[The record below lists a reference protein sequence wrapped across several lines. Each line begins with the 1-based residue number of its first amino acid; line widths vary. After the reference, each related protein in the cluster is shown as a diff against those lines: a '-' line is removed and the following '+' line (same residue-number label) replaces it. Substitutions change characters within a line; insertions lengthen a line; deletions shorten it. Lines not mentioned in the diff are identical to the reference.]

1 MILGD
6 KEIAYIA
13 TMSEQSQKRSFDFL
27 TGEETPAIVITRGH
41 ECPQIL
47 RECALEK
54 NFPVFCCEEK
64 TNHTIVNI
72 ITWLD
77 ERLAKSVS
85 VHGELLIIYGTGVMI
100 CGESGMGKSEIALEL
115 IKRGHQLVADDRV
128 DCYRIHNHLV
138 GRSPQLLEG
147 MLELRGVGVIN
158 IARMYGV
165 GAVAHKANVD
175 IQITLE
181 EFDPRANYD
190 RVGIEEKKNVSIL
203 DVEVPK
209 ITISACWNLSKRIRR
224 GQMQLFPDPKILLS
238 IGNIHVTWYAVFILT
253 GALIAYALSLRT
265 LKKWGYDSEM
275 LENFFVPMLLIAII
289 GARLYYVIFE
299 WERYVADP
307 ISAGSTA
314 SRPFCMRA
322 WPICSA
328 LRSSPSS
335 TASMAAGSAAIWP
348 GHTARGMARCAL

>member
-1 MILGD
+1 MADKKVTVKEFADYFQFEQLTGDEQSLRRSIELTDTNRPGLELAGFFDYSQAKRLVILGD

-85 VHGELLIIYGTGVMI
+85 VHGELLIIYGIGVMI

-138 GRSPQLLEG
+138 GKSPQLLEG

-190 RVGIEEKKNVSIL
+190 RVGIEEKKMVSIL
-203 DVEVPK
+203 DVDVPK
-209 ITISACWNLSKRIRR
+209 ITIPVREGRSMGVIIESA
-224 GQMQLFPDPKILLS
+224 
-238 IGNIHVTWYAVFILT
+238 VTNYMLAKDGL
-253 GALIAYALSLRT
+253 
-265 LKKWGYDSEM
+265 DSAKE
-275 LENFFVPMLLIAII
+275 F
-289 GARLYYVIFE
+289 
-299 WERYVADP
+299 
-307 ISAGSTA
+307 
-314 SRPFCMRA
+314 
-322 WPICSA
+322 
-328 LRSSPSS
+328 
-335 TASMAAGSAAIWP
+335 
-348 GHTARGMARCAL
+348 

>member
-1 MILGD
+1 MADKKVTVKEFADYFQFEQLTGDEQSLRRSIELTDTSRPGLELAGFFDYSQAKRLVILGD

-77 ERLAKSVS
+77 EKLAKSVS

-138 GRSPQLLEG
+138 GKSPQLLEG

-209 ITISACWNLSKRIRR
+209 ITIPVREGRSMGVIIESA
-224 GQMQLFPDPKILLS
+224 
-238 IGNIHVTWYAVFILT
+238 VTNYMLAKDGLDSAKEFEQRVLEFIEKNKEESDAAV
-253 GALIAYALSLRT
+253 S
-265 LKKWGYDSEM
+265 
-275 LENFFVPMLLIAII
+275 
-289 GARLYYVIFE
+289 
-299 WERYVADP
+299 
-307 ISAGSTA
+307 
-314 SRPFCMRA
+314 
-322 WPICSA
+322 
-328 LRSSPSS
+328 
-335 TASMAAGSAAIWP
+335 
-348 GHTARGMARCAL
+348 

>member
-1 MILGD
+1 MADKKVTVKEFADYFQFEQLTGDEQSLRRSIELTDTNRPGLELAGFFDYSQAKRLVILGD

-85 VHGELLIIYGTGVMI
+85 VHGELLIIYGIGVMI

-158 IARMYGV
+158 IASMYGV

-190 RVGIEEKKNVSIL
+190 RVGIEEKKMVSIL
-203 DVEVPK
+203 DVDVPK
-209 ITISACWNLSKRIRR
+209 ITIPVREGRSMGVIIESA
-224 GQMQLFPDPKILLS
+224 
-238 IGNIHVTWYAVFILT
+238 VTNYMLAKDGLDSAKEFEQRVLEFIEKNKEESDAAV
-253 GALIAYALSLRT
+253 S
-265 LKKWGYDSEM
+265 
-275 LENFFVPMLLIAII
+275 
-289 GARLYYVIFE
+289 
-299 WERYVADP
+299 
-307 ISAGSTA
+307 
-314 SRPFCMRA
+314 
-322 WPICSA
+322 
-328 LRSSPSS
+328 
-335 TASMAAGSAAIWP
+335 
-348 GHTARGMARCAL
+348 

>member
-1 MILGD
+1 MADKRVTVKEFADYFQFEQPTGDEQSLKRGIELTDTNRPGLELAGFFDYSQAKRLVILGD

-13 TMSEQSQKRSFDFL
+13 TMSEKAQKRSFDFL

-41 ECPQIL
+41 ECPKIL

-77 ERLAKSVS
+77 EKLAKSVS

-138 GRSPQLLEG
+138 GKSPQLLEG

-209 ITISACWNLSKRIRR
+209 ITIPVREGRSMGVIIESA
-224 GQMQLFPDPKILLS
+224 
-238 IGNIHVTWYAVFILT
+238 VTNYMLAKDGLDSAKEFEQRVLEFIEKNKEESDAAV
-253 GALIAYALSLRT
+253 S
-265 LKKWGYDSEM
+265 
-275 LENFFVPMLLIAII
+275 
-289 GARLYYVIFE
+289 
-299 WERYVADP
+299 
-307 ISAGSTA
+307 
-314 SRPFCMRA
+314 
-322 WPICSA
+322 
-328 LRSSPSS
+328 
-335 TASMAAGSAAIWP
+335 
-348 GHTARGMARCAL
+348 

>member
-1 MILGD
+1 MADKKVTVKEFADYFQFEQLTGDEQSLRRSIELTDTNRPGLELAGFFDYSQAKRLVILGD

-77 ERLAKSVS
+77 EKLAKSVS

-138 GRSPQLLEG
+138 GKSPQLLEG

-190 RVGIEEKKNVSIL
+190 RVGIEEKKMVSIL
-203 DVEVPK
+203 DVDVPK
-209 ITISACWNLSKRIRR
+209 ITIPVREGRSMGVIIESA
-224 GQMQLFPDPKILLS
+224 
-238 IGNIHVTWYAVFILT
+238 VTNYMLAKDGLDSAKEFEQRVLEFIEKNKEESDAAV
-253 GALIAYALSLRT
+253 S
-265 LKKWGYDSEM
+265 
-275 LENFFVPMLLIAII
+275 
-289 GARLYYVIFE
+289 
-299 WERYVADP
+299 
-307 ISAGSTA
+307 
-314 SRPFCMRA
+314 
-322 WPICSA
+322 
-328 LRSSPSS
+328 
-335 TASMAAGSAAIWP
+335 
-348 GHTARGMARCAL
+348 

>member
-1 MILGD
+1 MADKKVTVKEFADYFQFEQLTGDEQSLRRSIELTDTNRPGLELAGFFDYSQAKRLVILGD

-85 VHGELLIIYGTGVMI
+85 VHGELLIIYGIGVMI

-181 EFDPRANYD
+181 EFDRRANYD
-190 RVGIEEKKNVSIL
+190 RVGIEEKKMVSIL
-203 DVEVPK
+203 DVDVPK
-209 ITISACWNLSKRIRR
+209 ITIPVREGRSMGVIIESA
-224 GQMQLFPDPKILLS
+224 
-238 IGNIHVTWYAVFILT
+238 VTNYMLAKDGLDSAKEFEQRVLEFIEKNKEESDAAV
-253 GALIAYALSLRT
+253 S
-265 LKKWGYDSEM
+265 
-275 LENFFVPMLLIAII
+275 
-289 GARLYYVIFE
+289 
-299 WERYVADP
+299 
-307 ISAGSTA
+307 
-314 SRPFCMRA
+314 
-322 WPICSA
+322 
-328 LRSSPSS
+328 
-335 TASMAAGSAAIWP
+335 
-348 GHTARGMARCAL
+348 

>member
-1 MILGD
+1 MADKRVTVKEFADYFQFEQLTGDEQSLKRGIELTDTNRPGLELAGFFDYSQAKRLVILGD

-13 TMSEQSQKRSFDFL
+13 TMSEKAQKRSFDFL

-41 ECPQIL
+41 ECPKIL

-77 ERLAKSVS
+77 EKLAKSVS

-190 RVGIEEKKNVSIL
+190 RVGIEEKKMVSIL
-203 DVEVPK
+203 DVDVPK
-209 ITISACWNLSKRIRR
+209 ITIPVREGRSMGVIIESA
-224 GQMQLFPDPKILLS
+224 
-238 IGNIHVTWYAVFILT
+238 VTNYMLAKDGLDSAKEFEQRVLEFIEKNKEESDAAV
-253 GALIAYALSLRT
+253 S
-265 LKKWGYDSEM
+265 
-275 LENFFVPMLLIAII
+275 
-289 GARLYYVIFE
+289 
-299 WERYVADP
+299 
-307 ISAGSTA
+307 
-314 SRPFCMRA
+314 
-322 WPICSA
+322 
-328 LRSSPSS
+328 
-335 TASMAAGSAAIWP
+335 
-348 GHTARGMARCAL
+348 

>member
-1 MILGD
+1 MADKRVTVKEFADYFQFEQLTGDEQSLKRGIELTDTNRPGLELAGFFDYSQAKRLVILSD

-13 TMSEQSQKRSFDFL
+13 TMSEKAQKRSFDFL

-41 ECPQIL
+41 ECPKIL

-77 ERLAKSVS
+77 EKLAKSVS

-138 GRSPQLLEG
+138 GKSPQLLEG

-209 ITISACWNLSKRIRR
+209 ITIPVREGRSMGVIIESA
-224 GQMQLFPDPKILLS
+224 
-238 IGNIHVTWYAVFILT
+238 VTNYMLAKDGLDSAKEFEQRVLEFIEKNKEESDAAV
-253 GALIAYALSLRT
+253 S
-265 LKKWGYDSEM
+265 
-275 LENFFVPMLLIAII
+275 
-289 GARLYYVIFE
+289 
-299 WERYVADP
+299 
-307 ISAGSTA
+307 
-314 SRPFCMRA
+314 
-322 WPICSA
+322 
-328 LRSSPSS
+328 
-335 TASMAAGSAAIWP
+335 
-348 GHTARGMARCAL
+348 